1 MKKINLF
8 KDEKEILEILQKYGE
23 GYIVGGYVRDSLLGI
38 EPSDCDFVTN
48 LDYSKLLEIFKDFS
62 PKEIG
67 KHFGIIQ
74 IIYNGKAYE
83 IAKYRKDIGVPE
95 DRKEQEIEFTNS
107 IMKDLKRRDFT
118 INAIAYDGKNF
129 RYVEGAEEDLK
140 NKTLRFVGDPI
151 VRIKEDPLRIMRFI
165 RFLATKNLE
174 SAFEIEKLKDY
185 LYLLDKIS
193 MERIRDEFN
202 KIILSKDIENA
213 LSILEKSGVL
223 EYIIPEWSATIDF
236 DQKNSHHYL
245 TVDEHIKKVVSL
257 CDEDLELRIAALLHD
272 IGKPQ
277 TFTLDSEGKG
287 HFYNHEIESAKIVES
302 ILKRMKYSAKISSSI
317 KNLVLYHLNTFKNS
331 GRKYVKKLIN
341 EMGKDEVLK
350 LFKLMEF
357 DRIAH
362 NPPHDFRSLNELK
375 RLYNEII
382 EKEEAVSIKDL
393 KISGKDII
401 ELGVSQGKEIG
412 LVLKL
417 IFERVLE
424 DSSLNERK
432 ILIKLAKEIIDKKDK
447 KKELT

>member
-1 MKKINLF
+1 MEKINLS

-107 IMKDLKRRDFT
+107 IMEDLKRRDFT

-174 SAFEIEKLKDY
+174 SAFEIKKLKDY

-432 ILIKLAKEIIDKKDK
+432 ILIKLAKEIIDKKD
-447 KKELT
+447 

>member
-1 MKKINLF
+1 MKNINLS
-8 KDEKEILEILQKYGE
+8 KDEKNILEKLQEYGE

-48 LDYSKLLEIFKDFS
+48 LDYNKLLEIFKDFS

-83 IAKYRKDIGVPE
+83 IAKYRKDIGTPE
-95 DRKEQEIEFTNS
+95 NRKNQEIEFTNN
-107 IMKDLKRRDFT
+107 IIEDLKRRDFT
-118 INAIAYDGKNF
+118 INAIAYDGAIF
-129 RYVEGAEEDLK
+129 RYVDGAEEDLN
-140 NKTLRFVGDPI
+140 NKVLRFVGDPI
-151 VRIKEDPLRIMRFI
+151 ERIKEDPLRIMRFI
-165 RFLATKNLE
+165 RFLTTKNLE
-174 SAFEIEKLKDY
+174 SAFEVEKLRDY

-202 KIILSKDIENA
+202 KIILSKDIERA

-223 EYIIPEWSATIDF
+223 EYIIPEWSATIGF
-236 DQKNSHHYL
+236 NQKNQHHYL
-245 TVDEHIKKVVSL
+245 TVEHIKKVVSL

-287 HFYNHEIESAKIVES
+287 HFYNHEIESAKIAES
-302 ILKRMKYSAKISSSI
+302 ILKRMKYSTKLSNNI

-362 NPPHDFRSLNELK
+362 TPPHDFRSLNELK

-382 EKEEAVSIKDL
+382 EKDEAVSIKDL
-393 KISGKDII
+393 KIRGKDII

-412 LVLKL
+412 IVLKL
-417 IFERVLE
+417 LFERVLE
-424 DSSLNERK
+424 DSSLNERER
-432 ILIKLAKEIIDKKDK
+432 LIKLAKEIIDKKD
-447 KKELT
+447 

>member
-277 TFTLDSEGKG
+277 TFTLASEGKG

-432 ILIKLAKEIIDKKDK
+432 ILIKLAKEIIDKKD
-447 KKELT
+447 

>member
-1 MKKINLF
+1 MKKINLS

-48 LDYSKLLEIFKDFS
+48 LDYSELLEIFKDFS

-95 DRKEQEIEFTNS
+95 DRKKQEIEFTNN
-107 IMKDLKRRDFT
+107 IMEDLKRRDFT

-140 NKTLRFVGDPI
+140 NKILRFVGDPI

-223 EYIIPEWSATIDF
+223 EYIIPEWRATIAF
-236 DQKNSHHYL
+236 DQKNPHHYL
-245 TVDEHIKKVVSL
+245 TVDKHIKKVVSL

-287 HFYNHEIESAKIVES
+287 HFYNHEIESAKIAER

-341 EMGKDEVLK
+341 EMEKDEVLK

-432 ILIKLAKEIIDKKDK
+432 ILIKLAKEIIDKKD
-447 KKELT
+447 

>member
-1 MKKINLF
+1 MKKINLS

-23 GYIVGGYVRDSLLGI
+23 GYIIGGYVRDSLLGI

-48 LDYSKLLEIFKDFS
+48 LDYSKLLEIFKDFF

-74 IIYNGKAYE
+74 IIYNGKSYE

-95 DRKEQEIEFTNS
+95 DRKEQEVEFTNN
-107 IMKDLKRRDFT
+107 IMEDLKRRDFT

-151 VRIKEDPLRIMRFI
+151 ARIKEDPLRIMRFI
-165 RFLATKNLE
+165 RFLATKNLK
-174 SAFEIEKLKDY
+174 SGFEIEKLKDY

-223 EYIIPEWSATIDF
+223 EYIIPEWSATIAF
-236 DQKNSHHYL
+236 DQKNPHHYL
-245 TVDEHIKKVVSL
+245 TVDKHIKKVVSL

-287 HFYNHEIESAKIVES
+287 HFYNHEIESAKIAES
-302 ILKRMKYSAKISSSI
+302 ILKRMKYSAKMSSSI

-362 NPPHDFRSLNELK
+362 NPPHDFRSLDELK

-382 EKEEAVSIKDL
+382 EKEEAVSIKEL

-401 ELGVSQGKEIG
+401 ELGVSQGKEVG

-424 DSSLNERK
+424 DSSLNERE
-432 ILIKLAKEIIDKKDK
+432 LLLKLAKEIIDKKD
-447 KKELT
+447 

>member
-1 MKKINLF
+1 MKKINLS

-74 IIYNGKAYE
+74 IIYTGKSYE

-95 DRKEQEIEFTNS
+95 DRKKQEVEFTNN
-107 IMKDLKRRDFT
+107 IMEDLKRRDFT

-151 VRIKEDPLRIMRFI
+151 ARIKEDPLRIMRFI
-165 RFLATKNLE
+165 RFLATKNLK
-174 SAFEIEKLKDY
+174 SGFEIEKLKDY

-223 EYIIPEWSATIDF
+223 EYIIPEWSATIAF

-245 TVDEHIKKVVSL
+245 TVDKHIKKVVSL

-287 HFYNHEIESAKIVES
+287 HFYNHEIESAKIAES
-302 ILKRMKYSAKISSSI
+302 ILKRMKYSTKISDNI

-412 LVLKL
+412 IVLKL

-432 ILIKLAKEIIDKKDK
+432 ILIKLAKEIIDKKD
-447 KKELT
+447 

>member
-1 MKKINLF
+1 MKNINLS
-8 KDEKEILEILQKYGE
+8 KDEKNILEKLQEYGE

-48 LDYSKLLEIFKDFS
+48 LDYNKLLEIFKDFS

-83 IAKYRKDIGVPE
+83 IAKYRKDIGTPE
-95 DRKEQEIEFTNS
+95 NRKNQEIEFTNN
-107 IMKDLKRRDFT
+107 IIEDLKRRDFT
-118 INAIAYDGKNF
+118 INAIAYDGAIF
-129 RYVEGAEEDLK
+129 RYVDGAEEDLN
-140 NKTLRFVGDPI
+140 NKVLRFVGDPI
-151 VRIKEDPLRIMRFI
+151 ERIKEDPLRIMRFI
-165 RFLATKNLE
+165 RFLTTKNLE
-174 SAFEIEKLKDY
+174 SAFEVEKLRDY

-202 KIILSKDIENA
+202 KIILSKDIERA

-223 EYIIPEWSATIDF
+223 EYIIPEWSATIGF
-236 DQKNSHHYL
+236 NQKNQHHYL
-245 TVDEHIKKVVSL
+245 TVEHIKKVVSL

-417 IFERVLE
+417 IFKRVLE

-432 ILIKLAKEIIDKKDK
+432 ILIKLAKEIIDKKD
-447 KKELT
+447 

>member
-1 MKKINLF
+1 MKNINLS
-8 KDEKEILEILQKYGE
+8 KDEKNILEKLQEYGE

-48 LDYSKLLEIFKDFS
+48 LDYNKLLEIFKDFS

-83 IAKYRKDIGVPE
+83 IAKYRKDIGTPE
-95 DRKEQEIEFTNS
+95 NRKNQEIEFTNN
-107 IMKDLKRRDFT
+107 IIEDLKRRDFT
-118 INAIAYDGKNF
+118 INAIAYDGAIF
-129 RYVEGAEEDLK
+129 RYVDGAEEDLN
-140 NKTLRFVGDPI
+140 NKVLRFVGDPI
-151 VRIKEDPLRIMRFI
+151 ERIKEDPLRIMRFI
-165 RFLATKNLE
+165 RFLTTKNLE
-174 SAFEIEKLKDY
+174 SAFEVEKLRDY

-202 KIILSKDIENA
+202 KIILSKDIERA

-223 EYIIPEWSATIDF
+223 EYIIPEWSATIGF
-236 DQKNSHHYL
+236 NQKNQHHYL
-245 TVDEHIKKVVSL
+245 TVEHIKKVVSL

-302 ILKRMKYSAKISSSI
+302 ILKRMKYSTKLSNNI

-432 ILIKLAKEIIDKKDK
+432 ILIKLAKEIIDKKD
-447 KKELT
+447 

>member
-1 MKKINLF
+1 MKKIDLS
-8 KDEKEILEILQKYGE
+8 KDEKNILEIIQKYGE

-38 EPSDCDFVTN
+38 EPNDCDFVTN
-48 LDYSKLLEIFKDFS
+48 LEYSQLLEIFKNFS

-74 IIYNGKAYE
+74 IIYNGKTYE
-83 IAKYRKDIGVPE
+83 IAKYRKDIGVPD
-95 DRKEQEIEFTNS
+95 DRKNQKIEFTNN
-107 IMKDLKRRDFT
+107 IMEDLKRRDFT

-129 RYVEGAEEDLK
+129 KYVEGAEEDLK
-140 NKTLRFVGDPI
+140 NRTLRFVGDPI
-151 VRIKEDPLRIMRFI
+151 ERIKEDPLRIMRYL

-174 SAFEIEKLKDY
+174 SGFEIEKLKEY

-193 MERIRDEFN
+193 IERIRDEFN
-202 KIILSKDIENA
+202 KIILSKDIKKA

-223 EYIIPEWSATIDF
+223 EYIIPEWSATIGF
-236 DQKNSHHYL
+236 DQKNPHHYL
-245 TVDEHIKKVVSL
+245 TIDEHIKKVVSL
-257 CDEDLELRIAALLHD
+257 CDEDLELRMSALLHD
-272 IGKPQ
+272 IAKPQ

-287 HFYNHEIESAKIVES
+287 HFYNHEIESAKIAEN
-302 ILKRMKYSAKISSSI
+302 ILKRMKYPTKISSNI
-317 KNLVLYHLNTFKNS
+317 RKLVLYHLNTFKNN

-341 EMGKDEVLK
+341 ELEKEEILK

-362 NPPHDFRSLNELK
+362 TPPHDFRALNELK

-382 EKEEAVSIKDL
+382 EKDEAVSIKDL

-412 LVLKL
+412 RVLKL
-417 IFERVLE
+417 LFEKVLE
-424 DSSLNERK
+424 DSSLNERD
-432 ILIKLAKEIIDKKDK
+432 ILIKLAKEIIDKKV
-447 KKELT
+447 

>member
-432 ILIKLAKEIIDKKDK
+432 ILIKLAKEIIDKKD
-447 KKELT
+447 

>member
-1 MKKINLF
+1 MKKINLS

-107 IMKDLKRRDFT
+107 IMEDLKRRDFT

-174 SAFEIEKLKDY
+174 SAFEIKKLKDY

-432 ILIKLAKEIIDKKDK
+432 ILIKLAKEIIDKKD
-447 KKELT
+447 

>member
-1 MKKINLF
+1 MEKINLS

-74 IIYNGKAYE
+74 LIYNGKAYE

-107 IMKDLKRRDFT
+107 IMEDLKRRDFT

-174 SAFEIEKLKDY
+174 SAFEIKKLKDY

-193 MERIRDEFN
+193 MERIREEFN

-223 EYIIPEWSATIDF
+223 EYIIPEWRATIDF
-236 DQKNSHHYL
+236 DQKNPHHYL
-245 TVDEHIKKVVSL
+245 TVDEHIKKVVFL

-287 HFYNHEIESAKIVES
+287 HFYNHEIESAKIADS
-302 ILKRMKYSAKISSSI
+302 ILKRMKYSTKISSSI

-432 ILIKLAKEIIDKKDK
+432 ILIKLAKEIIDKKD
-447 KKELT
+447 

>member
-1 MKKINLF
+1 MKKIDLS
-8 KDEKEILEILQKYGE
+8 KDEKKILEILQEYGE

-95 DRKEQEIEFTNS
+95 DRKKQEIEFTNN
-107 IMKDLKRRDFT
+107 IMEDLKRRDFT

-140 NKTLRFVGDPI
+140 NKTLKFVGDPI

-165 RFLATKNLE
+165 RFLATKNLK
-174 SAFEIEKLKDY
+174 SGFEIEKLKDY

-223 EYIIPEWSATIDF
+223 EYIIPEWRATIDF
-236 DQKNSHHYL
+236 DQKNPHHYL
-245 TVDEHIKKVVSL
+245 TVDKHIKKVVSL

-287 HFYNHEIESAKIVES
+287 HFYNHEVESAKIAEG
-302 ILKRMKYSAKISSSI
+302 ILKRMKYSTKISSNI

-362 NPPHDFRSLNELK
+362 TPPHDFRSLDELK

-382 EKEEAVSIKDL
+382 EKDEVVSIKDL
-393 KISGKDII
+393 KIGGKDII
-401 ELGVSQGKEIG
+401 ELGVAEGKEIG
-412 LVLKL
+412 KVLKL
-417 IFERVLE
+417 LFERVLE
-424 DSSLNERK
+424 DSNLNKKEV
-432 ILIKLAKEIIDKKDK
+432 LIKLAKEIIDN
-447 KKELT
+447 KELA

>member
-1 MKKINLF
+1 MKNINLS
-8 KDEKEILEILQKYGE
+8 KDEKNILEKLQEYGE

-48 LDYSKLLEIFKDFS
+48 LDYNKLLEIFKDFS

-83 IAKYRKDIGVPE
+83 IAKYRKDIGTPE
-95 DRKEQEIEFTNS
+95 NRKNQEIEFTNN
-107 IMKDLKRRDFT
+107 IIEDLKRRDFT
-118 INAIAYDGKNF
+118 INAIAYDGAIF
-129 RYVEGAEEDLK
+129 RYVDGAEEDLN
-140 NKTLRFVGDPI
+140 NKVLRFVGDPI
-151 VRIKEDPLRIMRFI
+151 ERIKEDPLRIMRFI
-165 RFLATKNLE
+165 RFLTTKNLE
-174 SAFEIEKLKDY
+174 SAFEVEKLRDY

-202 KIILSKDIENA
+202 KIILSKDIERA

-223 EYIIPEWSATIDF
+223 EYIIPEWSATIGF
-236 DQKNSHHYL
+236 NQKNQHHYL

-257 CDEDLELRIAALLHD
+257 CEQDLELRIAALLHD
-272 IGKPQ
+272 IGKSQ
-277 TFTLDSEGKG
+277 TFTLDIEGKG
-287 HFYNHEIESAKIVES
+287 HFYNHEIESAKIAES
-302 ILKRMKYSAKISSSI
+302 ILKRMKYSIKLSNNI

-362 NPPHDFRSLNELK
+362 TPPHDFRSLNELK

-382 EKEEAVSIKDL
+382 EKDEAVSIKDL

-412 LVLKL
+412 IVLKL
-417 IFERVLE
+417 LFEGVLE
-424 DSSLNERK
+424 DSSLNERER
-432 ILIKLAKEIIDKKDK
+432 LIKLAKEIIDKKD
-447 KKELT
+447 